1 MREPDSTIL
10 TGRLRQ
16 LEACAQSDCRSSERK
31 VTPMLQLVQWM
42 QARIPGL
49 RRGAERGAAAVEYG
63 LLVALI
69 AVAIVVAVIT
79 LSGRIKCSFSDTS
92 TAIATNGAVA
102 STGC

>member
-1 MREPDSTIL
+1 
-10 TGRLRQ
+10 
-16 LEACAQSDCRSSERK
+16 
-31 VTPMLQLVQWM
+31 MLQLVQWM
-42 QARIPGL
+42 QARIAGL
-49 RRGAERGAAAVEYG
+49 RSGAERGAAAVEYG

>member
-1 MREPDSTIL
+1 
-10 TGRLRQ
+10 
-16 LEACAQSDCRSSERK
+16 
-31 VTPMLQLVQWM
+31 MLQFVQWM
-42 QARIPGL
+42 QARIAGL
-49 RRGAERGAAAVEYG
+49 RSGAERGAAAVEDG